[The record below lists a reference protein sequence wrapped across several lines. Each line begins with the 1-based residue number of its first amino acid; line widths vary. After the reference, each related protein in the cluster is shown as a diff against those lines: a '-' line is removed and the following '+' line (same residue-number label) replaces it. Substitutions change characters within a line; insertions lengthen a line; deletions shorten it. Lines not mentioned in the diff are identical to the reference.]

1 MKYDDARWHSGG
13 DFPTDVPEG
22 AGATHAGI
30 YVAWLLLNGMAGEEL
45 AEEMQEELQAL
56 ASRTTTPG
64 QFLLHCSDGKFV
76 DDLIDEEANAFTRE
90 YYAPDDALF
99 GDDYVDVLAG
109 ELPTLYHVEDSW
121 ANYDLFAPVLEKR
134 IAEWRSRQSPPSTH
148 GVDLPSA

>member
-1 MKYDDARWHSGG
+1 MKYDDASWHSGG
-13 DFPTDVPEG
+13 YFPTDVPED

-30 YVAWLLLNGMAGEEL
+30 YVAWLLLNGMVEEEF

-56 ASRTTTPG
+56 ASRTMTPG
-64 QFLLHCSDGKFV
+64 QFLLQCSDGKFV

-90 YYAPDDALF
+90 YYAPDDSLF
-99 GDDYVDVLAG
+99 GDDYFEVLVG

-134 IAEWRSRQSPPSTH
+134 IAEWRSRQR
-148 GVDLPSA
+148 